1 MDIRIHAKNIDL
13 NPRAEDYIQRKFRSI
28 QRRVRNITDAKIEV
42 QRTNARSSN
51 DRIQAQMTL
60 RVAGYTLRGQ
70 DSGANLF
77 AAVDSVSNAVDRQV
91 RRFKGKV
98 YHTAQAKKAG
108 RGMRDIPPDAL
119 VDLSDLDEEDA
130 REEIGEVVRTKRFEM
145 TPMSVEDAILQME
158 MLGHSFFLFFN
169 MDTGEYNVAYRRR
182 DNDYGL
188 IEPDLV

>member
-1 MDIRIHAKNIDL
+1 MDITIHAKNIDL

-77 AAVDSVSNAVDRQV
+77 AAVDSVSNAVDRQGAEV
-91 RRFKGKV
+91 QGEGLSYCAGQEGGQGNER
-98 YHTAQAKKAG
+98 HTAG
-108 RGMRDIPPDAL
+108 RSGR
-119 VDLSDLDEEDA
+119 S
-130 REEIGEVVRTKRFEM
+130 VR
-145 TPMSVEDAILQME
+145 S
-158 MLGHSFFLFFN
+158 
-169 MDTGEYNVAYRRR
+169 
-182 DNDYGL
+182 
-188 IEPDLV
+188 

>member
-28 QRRVRNITDAKIEV
+28 QRRVQNITDAKIEV
-42 QRTNARSSN
+42 SRTTARSSS

-60 RVAGYTLRGQ
+60 RVGGYTLRGQ

-77 AAVDSVSNAVDRQV
+77 AAVDSVTDAVDRQV
-91 RRFKGKV
+91 QRFKGKV

-108 RGMRDIPPDAL
+108 RGMRDIPPEAL
-119 VDLSDLDEEDA
+119 VDLPDLDAEDA
-130 REEIGEVVRTKRFEM
+130 REEIDEVVRTKRFPM

-169 MDTGEYNVAYRRR
+169 MDTSEYNVAYRRR

-188 IEPDLV
+188 IEPELV

>member
-1 MDIRIHAKNIDL
+1 MDITIHAKNIDL
-13 NPRAEDYIQRKFRSI
+13 NPKAEDYIQRKFSSI
-28 QRRVRNITDAKIEV
+28 QRRVQNITDAKIEV
-42 QRTNARSSN
+42 QRTNARSSS

-60 RVAGYTLRGQ
+60 RVAGFTLRAQ
-70 DSGANLF
+70 DSGPNLF
-77 AAVDSVSNAVDRQV
+77 AAVDSVSAAVDRQV

-108 RGMRDIPPDAL
+108 RGMRDIPPDGM
-119 VDLSDLDEEDA
+119 VDLPDLDEEDV
-130 REEIGEVVRTKRFEM
+130 REEIGQVVRTKRFEM

-182 DNDYGL
+182 DDDYGL
-188 IEPDLV
+188 IEPELV